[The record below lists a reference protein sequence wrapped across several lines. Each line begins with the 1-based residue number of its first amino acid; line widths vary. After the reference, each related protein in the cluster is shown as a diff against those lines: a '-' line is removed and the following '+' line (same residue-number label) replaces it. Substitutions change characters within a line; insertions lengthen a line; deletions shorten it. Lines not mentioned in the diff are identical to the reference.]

1 MIYNASAP
9 QGKKYTFYQKN
20 FWKMKFKVHRGPL
33 LINSKQSLSEF
44 FVKKKIDSFHSLP
57 YFVWVDVPYINVS
70 IHENYVFFIAFT

>member
-20 FWKMKFKVHRGPL
+20 LLKMKFKVHRDPL

-44 FVKKKIDSFHSLP
+44 VVKKK
-57 YFVWVDVPYINVS
+57 
-70 IHENYVFFIAFT
+70 